1 VSNSVPR
8 QELYYGEEPPGI
20 LAQYEPAI
28 ALMADTEHK
37 VSNWAFGTYKKNVDT
52 VINDINY
59 VTNPYYKLNPYWAK
73 RISIEV

>member
-1 VSNSVPR
+1 
-8 QELYYGEEPPGI
+8 
-20 LAQYEPAI
+20 
-28 ALMADTEHK
+28 MADTEHK